1 MAKPT
6 VVGIFDSPSDAE
18 KVRDE
23 LLGAGVAQHRIVI
36 TRFGAE
42 KAAEADETAD
52 SAADSQWIGAI
63 VGKIPDP
70 EKFDE
75 VVRGASCVVA
85 VVARSHLDKQQIA
98 ELMLRHGARG
108 TVEARA

>member
-1 MAKPT
+1 VAKPT
-6 VVGIFDSPSDAE
+6 VVGIFDSPTEAE
-18 KVRDE
+18 KVKEE
-23 LLGAGVAQHRIVI
+23 LLGAGVARHRIIV

-42 KAAEADETAD
+42 RASDEIADPE
-52 SAADSQWIGAI
+52 WIGSI

-70 EKFDE
+70 AKFGE
-75 VVRGASCVVA
+75 AVRGASCVVA
-85 VVARSHLDKQQIA
+85 VVARSHRDKQQIA

>member
-6 VVGIFDSPSDAE
+6 VVGIFENASDAE

-23 LLGAGVAQHRIVI
+23 LLGAGVARHRVVV

-42 KAAEADETAD
+42 KAGPADEIAD
-52 SAADSQWIGAI
+52 QEWIGSI

-75 VVRGASCVVA
+75 AVRGAACVVA
-85 VVARSHLDKQQIA
+85 VVARSHLDKQRIA

>member
-18 KVRDE
+18 KVKDE
-23 LLGAGVAQHRIVI
+23 LLEAGVARHRIVVSL
-36 TRFGAE
+36 FGAALVVPE
-42 KAAEADETAD
+42 E
-52 SAADSQWIGAI
+52 AADPDWIGSI
-63 VGKIPDP
+63 VGTIPDT

-75 VVRGASCVVA
+75 AVRGASCLVA